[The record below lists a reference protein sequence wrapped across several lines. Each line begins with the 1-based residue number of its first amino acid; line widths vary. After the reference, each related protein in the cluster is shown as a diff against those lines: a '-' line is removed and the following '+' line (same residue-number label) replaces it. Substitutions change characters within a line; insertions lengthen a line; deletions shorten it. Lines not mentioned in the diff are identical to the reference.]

1 MNETTNF
8 ISENAMNFKEID
20 VEKTKLFKICQ
31 KKKQQQQQQQ
41 QQQQLKWPKGLTN
54 YREFSRPT

>member
-31 KKKQQQQQQQ
+31 KKKTTATTTTTTTTEMAQRIDK
-41 QQQQLKWPKGLTN
+41 L
-54 YREFSRPT
+54 